1 MAIKP
6 LEIEIAFEKKH
17 FQAFLVPKFSW
28 QKVGQEKSRSI
39 GHMWCRTLVFIYQKI
54 MDPIKPVYSMSKKTS
69 RTNNS
74 QAQDCCSL
82 CSPTTTSERFFCQE
96 KNVDKI
102 KPVYSLPKKNAKQSS
117 QSKDS
122 CFLCFPS
129 TTGEVDTSAVCQK
142 PWETNRRL

>member
-6 LEIEIAFEKKH
+6 LEIEISFEKKNIFKH
-17 FQAFLVPKFSW
+17 SLSQSSVEKKWVRKNQGVLATCDVALWCSFTRKSW
-28 QKVGQEKSRSI
+28 IPSNQ
-39 GHMWCRTLVFIYQKI
+39 YA
-54 MDPIKPVYSMSKKTS
+54 SKKNKPDKQFSST
-69 RTNNS
+69 RWLL
-74 QAQDCCSL
+74 SL
-82 CSPTTTSERFFCQE
+82 FPTTTSERFFCQE